1 MAYYPKRS
9 GSPCSL
15 AWTCP
20 ATFCGAA
27 MTSRDIAVTKAKL
40 TLEWLTRC
48 YERTMS
54 AESGTSEAEKE
65 EARYRMQI
73 AECDLDLAILEAKGN
88 ATQSE

>member
-1 MAYYPKRS
+1 MAYCPKRFDS
-9 GSPCSL
+9 LCSS

-20 ATFCGAA
+20 ATFCGAV

-48 YERTMS
+48 YERMMS

-65 EARYRMQI
+65 EAKYRMQM
-73 AECDLDLAILEAKGN
+73 AECDLDLAILEAKN
-88 ATQSE
+88 ATQS